1 MLTKAFETDERW
13 LIYDDEEVEV
23 QTEVAELVFDSLLE
37 EVVSSLVSI
46 QATRPITSNKK
57 S

>member
-1 MLTKAFETDERW
+1 MTKAFETDERW

-46 QATRPITSNKK
+46 QATRPITSHKK